1 MSVRAYIGN
10 PRYPL
15 ILLIM
20 SDTDPVPAEPTF
32 SSDLEGLREAVA
44 AQRQARAVAEVDAA
58 YLCAVAERL
67 LKEQQ

>member
-1 MSVRAYIGN
+1 
-10 PRYPL
+10 
-15 ILLIM
+15 M
-20 SDTDPVPAEPTF
+20 SDTDSVPAESTF

-58 YLCAVAERL
+58 YLCAVAQRL